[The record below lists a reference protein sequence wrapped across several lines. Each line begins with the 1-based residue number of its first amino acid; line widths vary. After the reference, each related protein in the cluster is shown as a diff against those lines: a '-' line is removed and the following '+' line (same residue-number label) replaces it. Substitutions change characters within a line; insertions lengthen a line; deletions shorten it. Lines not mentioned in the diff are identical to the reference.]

1 MKYPDFKNADVFAEC
16 ENKAIDG
23 LLNYDC
29 FPPCEYKYFS
39 RLSKLGYM
47 NRVKGWS
54 AEICEAKQREYRQ
67 EYVRECSDRDFF
79 GSIAR
84 KMQANI
90 RAGEMKMIEVN
101 KAQSRDEKLTAALEA
116 LGLIVGDECFAKANL
131 RRLEEIE
138 SDKQRC

>member
-1 MKYPDFKNADVFAEC
+1 MKYPDFKNTDVFADLED
-16 ENKAIDG
+16 KAIDG
-23 LLNYDC
+23 LLDYDN

-54 AEICEAKQREYRQ
+54 VEICEAKQKEYRLQ
-67 EYVRECSDRDFF
+67 YRCEREKQDFF
-79 GSIAR
+79 GNIAK

-101 KAQSRDEKLTAALEA
+101 KAKTRDEKLTAALEA
-116 LGLIVGDECFAKANL
+116 LGLITGNENFAKLNF
-131 RRLEEIE
+131 
-138 SDKQRC
+138 